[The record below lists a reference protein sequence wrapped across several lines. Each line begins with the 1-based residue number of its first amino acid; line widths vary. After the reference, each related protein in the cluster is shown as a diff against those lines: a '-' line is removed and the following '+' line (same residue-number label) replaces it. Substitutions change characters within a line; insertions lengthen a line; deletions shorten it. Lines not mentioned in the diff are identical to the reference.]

1 MQRYADASICMDHK
15 PLEDT
20 FCIIIYDNGLPQ
32 QPLLSCNKLNFAKCK
47 FVSALI
53 RKVRLSLI
61 FTPGVKKTLKALYKY
76 VLPTTIMGMS
86 SIPWFSTYDIALRT

>member
-61 FTPGVKKTLKALYKY
+61 FTPGAK
-76 VLPTTIMGMS
+76 
-86 SIPWFSTYDIALRT
+86 RH

>member
-32 QPLLSCNKLNFAKCK
+32 QP
-47 FVSALI
+47 FVVQQIELC
-53 RKVRLSLI
+53 
-61 FTPGVKKTLKALYKY
+61 
-76 VLPTTIMGMS
+76 
-86 SIPWFSTYDIALRT
+86 